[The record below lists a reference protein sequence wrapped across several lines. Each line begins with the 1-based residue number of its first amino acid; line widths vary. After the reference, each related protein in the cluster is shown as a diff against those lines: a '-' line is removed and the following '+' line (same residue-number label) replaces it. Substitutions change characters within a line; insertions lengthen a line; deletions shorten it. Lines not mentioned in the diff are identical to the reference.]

1 MKDAYYEAPKD
12 TRGTLFAEIQKEYA
26 SRYHFHRAFEIAYV
40 FEGEAKYR
48 VEEEDFFAEKDQIVF
63 AHCYYRHRSYDVTKH
78 RKYVIAVPE
87 QLAHDITPL
96 LSESTLPYLLPDKEF
111 NQTLLPYFKA
121 LNETTAETSSIV
133 VKGYVSLIFGL
144 LLSHYKSITVAAQS
158 KNISIIVDI
167 LGYIDRH
174 IEEPLSLGKIAE
186 HFGYNASY
194 FSRLWSSSV
203 GIPLHQYVNFLR
215 LDRYAVLS
223 KNRTDESIT
232 DLVFKAGFP
241 SLSTFYRAK
250 ANLKSEE

>member
-1 MKDAYYEAPKD
+1 MKDAYYEALKD

-26 SRYHFHRAFEIAYV
+26 SRYHFHRAFEIAYI

-48 VEEEDFFAEKDQIVF
+48 VEEEDFFAEKDQIIF

-121 LNETTAETSSIV
+121 LNETTTETSEIV

-144 LLSHYKSITVAAQS
+144 LLSHYKSITVAAKS
-158 KNISIIVDI
+158 KNVSIIVDI
-167 LGYIDRH
+167 LGYIDQH
-174 IEEPLSLGKIAE
+174 VEEPLSLSGIAK

-194 FSRLWSSSV
+194 FSRLWSSYV
-203 GIPLHQYVNFLR
+203 GIPLTRYVNFLR
-215 LDRYAVLS
+215 LDRYTELL
-223 KNRTDESIT
+223 KNRTSESVTELI
-232 DLVFKAGFP
+232 FKAGFP

-250 ANLKSEE
+250 SDRESRK

>member
-12 TRGTLFAEIQKEYA
+12 TRGKLFAEIQKEYA

-48 VEEEDFFAEKDQIVF
+48 VEEEDFFAEKDQIIF

-96 LSESTLPYLLPDKEF
+96 LSESTLPHLLPDKEF

-121 LNETTAETSSIV
+121 LSETTETTSEIV

-158 KNISIIVDI
+158 KNISIIVKI
-167 LGYIDRH
+167 LGYIDQH
-174 IEEPLSLGKIAE
+174 VEEPLSLGKIAE
-186 HFGYNASY
+186 HFGYNTSY

-215 LDRYAVLS
+215 LDRFAQLM
-223 KNRTDESIT
+223 KERKDESIT

-250 ANLKSEE
+250 ADRKNGE

>member
-1 MKDAYYEAPKD
+1 MKDAYYEALKD

-26 SRYHFHRAFEIAYV
+26 SRYHFHRAFEIAYI

-48 VEEEDFFAEKDQIVF
+48 VEEEDFFAEKDQIIF

-121 LNETTAETSSIV
+121 LNETTAETSEII

-144 LLSHYKSITVAAQS
+144 LLSHYKSITVAAKS
-158 KNISIIVDI
+158 KNVSIIVDI
-167 LGYIDRH
+167 LGYIDQH
-174 IEEPLSLGKIAE
+174 VEDPLSLGGIAK

-194 FSRLWSSSV
+194 FSRLWSSYV
-203 GIPLHQYVNFLR
+203 GIPLTRYVNFLR
-215 LDRYAVLS
+215 LDRYMELL
-223 KNRTDESIT
+223 KNRTSESVT
-232 DLVFKAGFP
+232 DLIFKAGFP

-250 ANLKSEE
+250 ADRENRK